1 MKKSKNKSS
10 TSCKVAGKLI
20 IFSAPS
26 GSGKTTLVH
35 HLLGEIADLSF
46 SISAT
51 SRDKRG
57 QEVDGRDY
65 YFLSQDVFIEKIKNN
80 DFVEWEEVYAGTYY
94 GTLRAEIDRLLAA
107 GKSVIFDV
115 DVKGGLN
122 IKSQYGPQAL
132 AIFVQAGSLQVLQE
146 RLTRR
151 NTESPEKLKMRLE
164 KAEIEMKFAQ
174 EFDYILVNDEL
185 EVAKAT
191 ALEVVNNF
199 INKP

>member
-1 MKKSKNKSS
+1 M
-10 TSCKVAGKLI
+10 AGKLI

>member
-1 MKKSKNKSS
+1 M
-10 TSCKVAGKLI
+10 AGKLI

-35 HLLGEIADLSF
+35 HLLGQIPALSF

-51 SRDKRG
+51 SREKRG
-57 QEVDGRDY
+57 QEIDGKDY
-65 YFLSQDVFIEKIKNN
+65 YFLSPEVFREKIKNS

-132 AIFVQAGSLQVLQE
+132 AIFVQAGSLEVLQE

-151 NTESPEKLKMRLE
+151 NTESPEKLKMRLD
-164 KAEIEMKFAQ
+164 KAESEMKFADA
-174 EFDYILVNDEL
+174 FDYILVNDEL

-191 ALEVVNNF
+191 AVKVVSDF
-199 INKP
+199 LQQP